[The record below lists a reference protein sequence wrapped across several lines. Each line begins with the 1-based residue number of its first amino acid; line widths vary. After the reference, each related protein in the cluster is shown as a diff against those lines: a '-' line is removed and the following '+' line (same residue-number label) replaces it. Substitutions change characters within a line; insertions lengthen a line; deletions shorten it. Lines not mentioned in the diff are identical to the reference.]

1 MSCLS
6 LSFPTVDTVSKV
18 DDRNIDTA
26 CVGIEREDGPNF
38 LRSHSKRTFLGFMQT
53 LKVYR
58 NCFAI
63 KFSESPS
70 HNLYNEVVRKMV
82 LGKKLICLTRKIER
96 PVH

>member
-1 MSCLS
+1 
-6 LSFPTVDTVSKV
+6 
-18 DDRNIDTA
+18 
-26 CVGIEREDGPNF
+26 
-38 LRSHSKRTFLGFMQT
+38 MQT